1 MIALGSSMKS
11 DGFHEELSCRRSS
24 ASPSLAHFWLSALLY
39 PALFTSGYYAYR
51 QRHCGAMIGLSLI
64 KVGIIDFGGGF
75 AAKAAVRSAITN
87 ISALVYW
94 F

>member
-1 MIALGSSMKS
+1 MKS
-11 DGFHEELSCRRSS
+11 DGFHEELIMSS
-24 ASPSLAHFWLSALLY
+24 LLGSPSLAHFWLSDLHLSCPIYA
-39 PALFTSGYYAYR
+39 GYYAYR
-51 QRHCGAMIGLSLI
+51 QRYCGTDDRLKPD

-75 AAKAAVRSAITN
+75 AAKSSGTFGITN